1 MRSPSSKIIRL
12 ITVSSHLLFRL
23 DLLHVIRTV
32 HIKKAVYQLNAKI
45 KLLDV
50 WKALNVENYPLKIT
64 KQVIKLDKTNIRANT
79 QGRLIEIGKKTLTTK
94 TCVSDAIRLWN
105 SAPNELKQ
113 CETIYKFKKANQ
125 AYVKTLP
132 L

>member
-12 ITVSSHLLFRL
+12 ITVSSHLLVRL

-79 QGRLIEIGKKTLTTK
+79 QERLIEIGKKTLTTK
-94 TCVSDAIRLWN
+94 TSLERRTLNCAVD
-105 SAPNELKQ
+105 
-113 CETIYKFKKANQ
+113 FK
-125 AYVKTLP
+125 YFKTVCFRNI
-132 L
+132 